1 MDPTI
6 PAPTAP
12 ATPTIKPLPG
22 KINVALQFWDGDRTR
37 AMHLARFIA
46 DLEPSFNNLVDF
58 TFVARWDAQHDDQ
71 TVEYVSKKFKTWKLK
86 GRRTGTGWPR
96 GCNDLALDLLQQSA
110 MKVSRKEWPDHK
122 ALYLIESDVMPL
134 CRDWLAR
141 LAAEWDDATNHGKF
155 VLGAWCPFHATCGH
169 INGNML
175 VAPDI
180 ARRLI
185 NIDMCPV
192 KSGWDA
198 YLAYKFE
205 PHWAKSK
212 IMQNHYDN
220 RANIPEEVLWSSVD
234 GVTES
239 VVVHGVKD
247 MSAEMQVRD
256 KLGM

>member
-1 MDPTI
+1 MDPTT
-6 PAPTAP
+6 PAPTAR

-46 DLEPSFNNLVDF
+46 DLEPEFNNLVDF
-58 TFVARWDAQHDDQ
+58 TFVARWDAQHDDP

-86 GRRTGTGWPR
+86 GRRMGTGWPR
-96 GCNDLALDLLQQSA
+96 GCNDLALDLFLQSA

-134 CRDWLAR
+134 RRDWLAK
-141 LAAEWDDATNHGKF
+141 LAEEWDATTSKGKL
-155 VLGAWCPFHATCGH
+155 VLGAWCPFHSSVGH

-180 ARRLI
+180 ARKVNHITL
-185 NIDMCPV
+185 CPAHT
-192 KSGWDA
+192 GWDA
-198 YLAYKFE
+198 FLAPKFA
-205 PHWAKSK
+205 PHWVKSK
-212 IMQNHYDN
+212 IMQNHYDY
-220 RANIPEEVLWSSVD
+220 RSNIPEEILWSSVD
-234 GVTES
+234 GVTEP